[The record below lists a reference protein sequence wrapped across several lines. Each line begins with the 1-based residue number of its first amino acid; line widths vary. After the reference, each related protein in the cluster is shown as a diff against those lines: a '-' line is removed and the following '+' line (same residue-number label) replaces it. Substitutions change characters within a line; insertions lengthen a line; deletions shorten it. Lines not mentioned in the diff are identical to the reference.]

1 MVHSIVATLK
11 VKAGEEAAFEA
22 IARQLVA
29 AVNSSE
35 PGCMLYTLNK
45 GEDPRTYV
53 FMERYRD
60 EDAVKAH
67 RATAHYRT
75 LGKAMGA
82 HLDGAPL
89 IQRMQE
95 VA

>member
-45 GEDPRTYV
+45 GEDPLTFV
-53 FMERYRD
+53 FIERYVD
-60 EDAVKAH
+60 EEAVKAH
-67 RATAHYRT
+67 RSTEYFRT
-75 LGKAMGA
+75 LGREMGP
-82 HLDGAPL
+82 HMDGPAQVL
-89 IQRMQE
+89 RMTE
-95 VA
+95 VG